1 MRSGDIESESSSYSS
16 SSSSRSLPNTNAEG
30 VGGDTGSDGIDFI
43 AGMDDILVSDGFFLG
58 DDDTCE
64 TNFDLE

>member
-1 MRSGDIESESSSYSS
+1 
-16 SSSSRSLPNTNAEG
+16 